1 MATISRELELYK
13 TFIER
18 KTKSKNVLCMYCGRT
33 RKFLEQHPAAMTLDE
48 TATRELVDKYIE
60 NAPVNSAKE
69 VLATAVRYY
78 WNFRFGKR
86 YFRTYNQRDHLSNN
100 SIDNELDA
108 YKSFLVKSK
117 SLAEG
122 TVINRLGSLR
132 RLLYTKFG
140 TSDFSREAVTIDLI
154 RDYLA
159 YSTPQLSLATKGRVA
174 TEIRSYAGFLVEI
187 GYSAT
192 ALAILKLPL
201 SFNYKRSVELPVRIE
216 DSALRTLIDSIKPS
230 SERSARDLALTLLM
244 GNLGLRMND
253 AVQLTLDDI
262 DWTNGLVTVRNS
274 KSKTPRTL
282 PLDAACGAAIERYV
296 KDFRPK
302 TNTRQIF
309 LVAGNE
315 SGEGPVDCRQA
326 SRAIRLIAEKAG
338 ISGYRGTHT
347 IRRAVATNMVSSGV
361 DIKIVADILG
371 HEHIFTTMGYLRL
384 DLNSLREAAAE
395 WPLEVV
401 CNG

>member
-1 MATISRELELYK
+1 METISHELELYK
-13 TFIER
+13 TFIEG
-18 KTKSKNVLCMYCGRT
+18 KTRSENVLCMYCGRT
-33 RKFLEQHPAAMTLDE
+33 RKFLEQHPEAMTLDE
-48 TATRELVDKYIE
+48 TAARELVDAYIE
-60 NAPVNSAKE
+60 SAPTNSAKE
-69 VLATAVRYY
+69 MLATAVRYY

-86 YFRTYNQRDHLSNN
+86 YFETYNQRDHRPNS

-108 YKSFLVKSK
+108 YRSFLAKSK
-117 SLAEG
+117 SLADG
-122 TVINRLGSLR
+122 TVINRLAAIR

-140 TSDFSREAVTIDLI
+140 ASDFSRESVTIDLV

-159 YSTPQLSLATKGRVA
+159 YSTPQLSLATKGRMA
-174 TEIRSYAGFLVEI
+174 TEIRSYAGFLVEM
-187 GYSAT
+187 GHSGT
-192 ALAILKLPL
+192 AQAILRLPL
-201 SFNYKRSVELPVRIE
+201 SFNCKRSAKLPVRIE
-216 DSALRTLIDSIKPS
+216 DSALCILIDSIKPFS
-230 SERSARDLALTLLM
+230 GRSARDLALLLLM

-296 KDFRPK
+296 KDFRAK
-302 TNTRQIF
+302 TDTRRIF

-315 SGEGPVDCRQA
+315 RGEGPVDCRQA
-326 SRAIRLIAEKAG
+326 SRAIKLIAEKAG

-361 DIKIVADILG
+361 DIKTVADILG
-371 HEHIFTTMGYLRL
+371 HEHISTTMGYLRL

-395 WPLEVV
+395 WPKEVY
-401 CNG
+401 NE